1 MINKELEEKIISR
14 ETKILAAQKRRDFA
28 AVEAALAYGFLEI
41 GGSGQ
46 LFTKTQVLDRLKFV
60 HVLDYSLDRFRL
72 VSVNPTCVVLTY
84 IADVRRRYK
93 GEEYSNRTY
102 RSSTW
107 VERNGAWQVIFHQAT
122 PLPHGEA
129 TGLDV

>member
-1 MINKELEEKIISR
+1 MITKELEEKIIGKER
-14 ETKILAAQKRRDFA
+14 KILAAQKRRDFE
-28 AVEAALAYGFLEI
+28 AVEAALAHGFVEI

-46 LFTKTQVLDRLKFV
+46 LFTKSQVLDRMKFV
-60 HVLDYSLDRFRL
+60 HVLDYSLERFRF

-84 IADVRRRYK
+84 VADVTRRYK
-93 GEEYSNRTY
+93 GEEYSNHTY

-122 PLPHGEA
+122 PLPHHERTA
-129 TGLDV
+129 LEL